1 MIPIPI
7 LSSIMDI
14 GAKLID
20 RIVPDP
26 AAKAAAQLELI
37 KLTQSADLQ
46 TIAGQMQ
53 VNAIEAASPNWFVSG
68 WRPAT
73 GWICVAGIGVQFVI
87 GPIFTWLTALFGHMI
102 PFPVMDLT
110 MLLPMLASMLGLV
123 GARSFEKVNGIAA
136 K

>member
-68 WRPAT
+68 WRPAA